1 MEWAYRALVEA
12 EGDEHEFRA
21 LGENGAPVAR
31 RDLGP
36 DSILGDV
43 ESLANFRCHGA
54 CIAANVRQTNPA
66 SERLMTADLPVT
78 DTAIIGS
85 GFIGRAWAISFARA
99 GARVRLW
106 DQMADQTA
114 GALAYIGGVLED
126 LARNDLLN
134 GKTPKS
140 VLSLISVASSL
151 VEALA
156 EATYVQE
163 NTPEVLATKIKV
175 FEALDGLARADAI
188 LASSTSALLPSR
200 FTEHLKGRARC
211 VVVHPINPPYLIP
224 AAEIVPSPW
233 TTPETV
239 ERARQF
245 LVAAGHAPLVMKR
258 ELDGF
263 IMNRMQGALL
273 EEAFRLVADGYA
285 TVEDIDIGIRD
296 GLALRWSFMGPFET
310 MDLNAPGG
318 VRDYAERYQGIYE
331 NLFPQMQRR
340 VDWTGEVMGQV
351 EADRRALL
359 PAEQLQKRQVWR
371 DKRLMALLAH
381 KRGQAKSELG

>member
-1 MEWAYRALVEA
+1 
-12 EGDEHEFRA
+12 
-21 LGENGAPVAR
+21 
-31 RDLGP
+31 
-36 DSILGDV
+36 
-43 ESLANFRCHGA
+43 
-54 CIAANVRQTNPA
+54 
-66 SERLMTADLPVT
+66 MTADHPVT

-106 DQMADQTA
+106 DQTENQTA

-140 VLSLISVASSL
+140 VLSLISVASSMA
-151 VEALA
+151 EALA

-200 FTEHLKGRARC
+200 FTEQLKGRGRC

-233 TTPETV
+233 TTPATV
-239 ERARQF
+239 ERARRF

-318 VRDYAERYQGIYE
+318 VRDYARALPGH
-331 NLFPQMQRR
+331 LRKPVRA
-340 VDWTGEVMGQV
+340 DAAAGGL
-351 EADRRALL
+351 DRRGDGPGGSG
-359 PAEQLQKRQVWR
+359 PAGAVT
-371 DKRLMALLAH
+371 
-381 KRGQAKSELG
+381 G